1 MTLIS
6 RIMSKSINSRGQI
19 IINYGEDFT
28 SEHTL
33 IDRHGGKRDLVCTDY
48 AYGGK
53 ELRLI
58 KNQRRV
64 KAHTAM
70 HTFSLKSSSLSLVST
85 AETPPT
91 CRQYAAISASI
102 RETCLMRAGNE
113 EEKRLDESDAC
124 ENSSTLS
131 SPWID

>member
-1 MTLIS
+1 
-6 RIMSKSINSRGQI
+6 MSESINSRGQI

-58 KNQRRV
+58 KNQHRE
-64 KAHTAM
+64 
-70 HTFSLKSSSLSLVST
+70 ST
-85 AETPPT
+85 H
-91 CRQYAAISASI
+91 
-102 RETCLMRAGNE
+102 
-113 EEKRLDESDAC
+113 SDAHLLFKIIEPLPRFHGRNAADVPTIC
-124 ENSSTLS
+124 GDIGFN
-131 SPWID
+131 